1 MKNVKYMPKQ
11 ADNQPS
17 SVVPEPNW
25 QEEWVQLDEVTR
37 HGPYQVRRKLDLE
50 AVKRYRDRTEGG
62 SVPPPIKVARI
73 DGVLY
78 LIDGWH
84 RVEARALQTDMWGS
98 VLALVASMSPG
109 QARWEAAKANM
120 GHGVPLKTRDYR
132 SVFQAFIKA
141 KQHHKAKGQLMSY
154 REMAEAIGLGIAHT
168 TLRNWTMK
176 DFPKLFTALGGA
188 EGGNHDADLQPPEP
202 PTLEQEHSEEAGKAL
217 SSLAQHVKA
226 MALPQSRWMVLQG
239 LEALVV
245 AVQAAGVEQ
254 PEPEP
259 F

>member
-1 MKNVKYMPKQ
+1 MTKQ
-11 ADNQPS
+11 ANNQPS
-17 SVVPEPNW
+17 SATPEPDW
-25 QEEWVQLDEVTR
+25 QEEWVQLDAVTR
-37 HGPYQVRRKLDLE
+37 HSPYQVRRKLDLE

-73 DGVLY
+73 ANVLY

-84 RVEARALQTDMWGS
+84 RVEAGALQTDMLHRGA
-98 VLALVASMSPG
+98 VLALVASMSPQ
-109 QARWEAAKANM
+109 QARWEAARANM

-132 SVFQAFIKA
+132 RVFQAFIKA
-141 KQHHKAKGQLMSY
+141 KQHRKARGQLMSY

-168 TLRNWTMK
+168 TLRNWTMQ
-176 DFPKLFTALGGA
+176 DFPPLFKALGGP
-188 EGGNHDADLQPPEP
+188 EGGNHKAELQSPEL

-217 SSLAQHVKA
+217 SALAQHVKA
-226 MALPQSRWMVLQG
+226 MANPQSRWVVLQG
-239 LEALVV
+239 LEALV
-245 AVQAAGVEQ
+245 ATVQAAGVEQ